1 MALVVYNVN
10 EPNIPLL
17 ASRSRNLFRLFFNDT
32 GLLTSAYPVETKIE
46 LIKNNGS
53 VNNGAHFENAVA
65 QALTA
70 NGLIP
75 YSCKK
80 RNLGELD
87 FVTEL
92 ESKIVAIEVKSGSDY
107 KAHRALDKFLRVP
120 GYKIESAY
128 VLSKGNVEFEDGVTY
143 LPMYMSY
150 LIREKKVDSVIVN
163 PDISGL

>member
-1 MALVVYNVN
+1 M
-10 EPNIPLL
+10 
-17 ASRSRNLFRLFFNDT
+17 
-32 GLLTSAYPVETKIE
+32 
-46 LIKNNGS
+46 
-53 VNNGAHFENAVA
+53 
-65 QALTA
+65 
-70 NGLIP
+70 
-75 YSCKK
+75 
-80 RNLGELD
+80 
-87 FVTEL
+87 
-92 ESKIVAIEVKSGSDY
+92 KSGSDY